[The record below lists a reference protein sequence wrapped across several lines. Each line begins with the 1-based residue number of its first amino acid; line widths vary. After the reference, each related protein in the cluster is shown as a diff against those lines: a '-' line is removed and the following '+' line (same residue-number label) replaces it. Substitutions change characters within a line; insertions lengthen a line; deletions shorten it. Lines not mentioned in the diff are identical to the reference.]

1 MIIGFLNRLPEFKC
15 KINSRVF
22 MRNIQL
28 LISVLL
34 FTVITGCTAKDSI
47 PAGDKDIL
55 IRLRDEIVGDLKMN
69 LLPFWKENSP
79 DTEDPKHGFFGAIA
93 YDGTGVPE
101 AKKHNVLFTRYLWTY
116 SAAGRVLEDQ
126 ESLELA
132 HRAYHYL
139 AANFWDDINGGVF
152 WELNADGTVSDS
164 TKMTYGLSFA
174 IYSFSEYYRV
184 TQNEE
189 SLQKAVSLFHLI
201 EEHVWDNEY
210 GGYLEAFTADW
221 KYLEGAGIAAGQSK
235 SMNTHLHLLEAY
247 TNLYRVW
254 PDMELEKSIYSL
266 IEIFKK
272 YILNTETFHQELFF
286 ERDWTVYGRFDS
298 FGHDIEFSWLFDEA
312 GKVLKDPVLS
322 RQIQELSLEI
332 AKVQLLEGMN
342 PYGAMIYEKEGDDH
356 YRKNISWWVQAEAV
370 VGFLN
375 AYEISRDA
383 EFLSAAFGVWNYI
396 KENMI
401 DRQHGGWYPD
411 LDENGIPRPGRTKGD
426 SWTGPYHNVR
436 MGLEVYERLHDII

>member
-1 MIIGFLNRLPEFKC
+1 MKVLYI
-15 KINSRVF
+15 
-22 MRNIQL
+22 
-28 LISVLL
+28 LISALT
-34 FTVITGCTAKDSI
+34 FPFIYGCIANDSI
-47 PAGDKDIL
+47 PEGEKKLL
-55 IRLRDEIVGDLKMN
+55 IRLRDEIVYDLKMN

-79 DTEDPKHGFFGAIA
+79 DFEDPERGFYGAIA
-93 YDGTGVPE
+93 NDGTGVSD

-116 SAAGRVLEDQ
+116 SAASRVLGDQ

-132 HRAYHYL
+132 NRAYHYL
-139 AANFWDDINGGVF
+139 VENFWDDVNGGVF
-152 WELNADGTVSDS
+152 WELNHDGTVSDS

-174 IYSFSEYYRV
+174 IYSLSEYYRV

-189 SLQKAVSLFHLI
+189 SLQKAVRLFHLI
-201 EEHVWDNEY
+201 EEFVKDIEY

-221 KYLEGAGIAAGQSK
+221 KYLEGKGIAAGQSK

-266 IEIFKK
+266 IEIFKN

-286 ERDWTVYGRFDS
+286 QRDWTVHGRFDS
-298 FGHDIEFSWLFDEA
+298 YGHDIEFSWLFDEA
-312 GKVLKDPVLS
+312 GKVLNNPVLVS
-322 RQIQELSLEI
+322 QIQELSLEI

-342 PYGAMIYEKEGDDH
+342 PRGAMIYEKEGEEH

-375 AYEISRDA
+375 AYELSRDP
-383 EFLSAAFGVWNYI
+383 EFLSAAIGVWNYI
-396 KENMI
+396 SENMI
-401 DRQHGGWYPD
+401 DRQFGGWFPD
-411 LDENGIPRPGRTKGD
+411 LDENGIPRPGRMKGD

-436 MGLEVYERLHDII
+436 MGLEIYERLHNIR